1 MKKILLLG
9 AGYANMSLLTRLDS
23 ASLKKAQWTLV
34 TKEPYHYKSITL
46 HDVASGK
53 IDKHALFDLENIK
66 KRGVCV
72 VCDEITSIEANIAM
86 GKNANYEYDYLSVGL
101 GFESDDFG
109 IKGVKQY
116 TKAITSYKSAQRL
129 RCDIEAKLAQ
139 YKDSSDDISFV
150 VCGGGFS
157 GIEFVSSLA
166 EELQKKCT
174 EYNINFARIKI
185 YCIEAMPNILPMF
198 NEKLQNLAVKKLEAL
213 GVAVMSSSK
222 ILECKESAIIIE
234 QGGVKREL
242 IADIIIWTA
251 GVRGNRVIENSHIF
265 NSTRSKVEVDN
276 FLHPL
281 QLNAQNLGG
290 DSQNLANMAQN
301 LGVNSQ
307 NLAQNIFIMGDCA
320 AFKDEKSGRFFPPTA
335 QIAREQGKYLAK
347 VFKILLSN
355 PHNPQGK
362 ISPFI
367 FTPKGS
373 ICSLGESYAL
383 GNLGIFEIKGKSAS
397 ALKKI
402 VESLWDLQL
411 KGIAL

>member
-53 IDKHALFDLENIK
+53 IDKYALFDLEKIK
-66 KRGVCV
+66 ERGVSV
-72 VCDEITSIEANIAM
+72 VCDEITSIEANIAR

-129 RCDIEAKLAQ
+129 RCAIEAKLAQ
-139 YKDSSDDISFV
+139 CKDSSDDISFV

-157 GIEFVSSLA
+157 GVEFVSSLA

-185 YCIEAMPNILPMF
+185 ACIEAMPNILPMF
-198 NEKLQNLAVKKLEAL
+198 NAKLQNLAVKKLESL
-213 GVAVMSSSK
+213 GVAVMSGSK
-222 ILECKESAIIIE
+222 ILECKESAIVIE
-234 QGGVKREL
+234 QGGEKRE
-242 IADIIIWTA
+242 ISADIIIWTA
-251 GVRGNRVIENSHIF
+251 GVRGNSVIENSHIF
-265 NSTRSKVEVDN
+265 NSTRSKVEVDK

-290 DSQNLANMAQN
+290 DSQNLA
-301 LGVNSQ
+301 
-307 NLAQNIFIMGDCA
+307 QNIFVMGDCA

-362 ISPFI
+362 ILPFI

>member
-53 IDKHALFDLENIK
+53 IDKRALFDLENIK
-66 KRGVCV
+66 ERGVCV
-72 VCDEITSIEANIAM
+72 VCDEITSIEANIAR

-116 TKAITSYKSAQRL
+116 AKAITSYKSAQRL
-129 RCDIEAKLAQ
+129 RCAIEAKLAQ
-139 YKDSSDDISFV
+139 CKDSSDDISFV

-185 YCIEAMPNILPMF
+185 ACIEAMPNILPMF
-198 NEKLQNLAVKKLEAL
+198 NAKLQNLAVKKLEAL

-222 ILECKESAIIIE
+222 ILECKESAIVIE
-234 QGGVKREL
+234 QGGEKREL

-251 GVRGNRVIENSHIF
+251 GVRGNSVIENSHIF
-265 NSTRSKVEVDN
+265 NSVRSKVEVDN

-290 DSQNLANMAQN
+290 D
-301 LGVNSQ
+301 SQ

-347 VFKILLSN
+347 VFKILISN

-367 FTPKGS
+367 FRPKGS

-383 GNLGIFEIKGKSAS
+383 GNLGIFEIKGKSAGT
-397 ALKKI
+397 LKKI

>member
-53 IDKHALFDLENIK
+53 IDKRALFDLEKIK
-66 KRGVCV
+66 ERGVSV
-72 VCDEITSIEANIAM
+72 VCDEITSIEANIAR

-116 TKAITSYKSAQRL
+116 AKAITSYKSAQSIRH
-129 RCDIEAKLAQ
+129 DIEAKLAQ
-139 YKDSSDDISFV
+139 CKNGDISFV

-157 GIEFVSSLA
+157 GVEFVGSLA
-166 EELQKKCT
+166 EELRKKCAKH
-174 EYNINFARIKI
+174 NIDFARIKI

-198 NEKLQNLAVKKLEAL
+198 NAKLQNLAVKKLESL
-213 GVAVMSSSK
+213 CVRVMSGSK
-222 ILECKESAIIIE
+222 ILECKESAIVIE
-234 QGGVKREL
+234 QGGAKHEL
-242 IADIIIWTA
+242 GADMIIWTA
-251 GVRGNRVIENSHIF
+251 GVRGNSVIENSHIF
-265 NSTRSKVEVDN
+265 NSVRSKVEVDK

-281 QLNAQNLGG
+281 QLNTQNLGG
-290 DSQNLANMAQN
+290 DSQNLTHLTHN

-320 AFKDEKSGRFFPPTA
+320 AFKDERSGRFFPPTA

-347 VFKILLSN
+347 VFKILLN
-355 PHNPQGK
+355 NPQGK

-383 GNLGIFEIKGKSAS
+383 GNLGIFEIRGRSAS

>member
-53 IDKHALFDLENIK
+53 IDKRALFDLEKIK
-66 KRGVCV
+66 ECGVSV
-72 VCDEITSIEANIAM
+72 VCDEITSIEANIAR
-86 GKNANYEYDYLSVGL
+86 GKNANYEYDYLTVGL
-101 GFESDDFG
+101 GFDSDDFG

-116 TKAITSYKSAQRL
+116 AKAITSYKSAQSIRG
-129 RCDIEAKLAQ
+129 DIEAKLAQ
-139 YKDSSDDISFV
+139 GKDSSGDISFV

-157 GIEFVSSLA
+157 GVEFVSSLA

-185 YCIEAMPNILPMF
+185 ACIEAMPNILPMF
-198 NEKLQNLAVKKLEAL
+198 NAKLQNLAVKKLEAL
-213 GVAVMSSSK
+213 GIRVMSSSK
-222 ILECKESAIIIE
+222 ILECKESAIVIE
-234 QGGVKREL
+234 QGGEKREL
-242 IADIIIWTA
+242 GADIIIWTA
-251 GVRGNRVIENSHIF
+251 GVRGNSVIENSHIF
-265 NSTRSKVEVDN
+265 NSVRSKVEVDR

-290 DSQNLANMAQN
+290 DSQNLA
-301 LGVNSQ
+301 
-307 NLAQNIFIMGDCA
+307 QNIFVMGDCA

-355 PHNPQGK
+355 PQGK
-362 ISPFI
+362 IPPFI
-367 FTPKGS
+367 FIPKGS
-373 ICSLGESYAL
+373 ICSVGESYAL

>member
-34 TKEPYHYKSITL
+34 TKEPHHYKSITL

-53 IDKHALFDLENIK
+53 IDKRALFDLEKIK
-66 KRGVCV
+66 ERGVCV
-72 VCDEITSIEANIAM
+72 VCDEITSIEANIAR

-116 TKAITSYKSAQRL
+116 AKAITSYKSAQNIRH
-129 RCDIEAKLAQ
+129 DIEGKLTQ
-139 YKDSSDDISFV
+139 YKNGDISFV

-166 EELQKKCT
+166 EELRKKCAKH
-174 EYNINFARIKI
+174 NIDFARIKI

-198 NEKLQNLAVKKLEAL
+198 NTKLQNLAVKKLESL
-213 GVAVMSSSK
+213 GVRVMSGSK
-222 ILECKESAIIIE
+222 ILECKESAIVIE
-234 QGGVKREL
+234 QGGKKSEL
-242 IADIIIWTA
+242 GADMIIWTA
-251 GVRGNRVIENSHIF
+251 GVRGNSVIENSHIF
-265 NSTRSKVEVDN
+265 NSTRSKVEVDR

-290 DSQNLANMAQN
+290 DSQNLMA
-301 LGVNSQ
+301 Q

-347 VFKILLSN
+347 VFKILLNSAE
-355 PHNPQGK
+355 GK
-362 ISPFI
+362 IPPFI
-367 FTPKGS
+367 FTPKGN

>member
-23 ASLKKAQWTLV
+23 TSLKKAQWTLV

-53 IDKHALFDLENIK
+53 IDKRALFDLEKIK
-66 KRGVCV
+66 ERGVCV
-72 VCDEITSIEANIAM
+72 VCDEITSIEANIAR
-86 GKNANYEYDYLSVGL
+86 GKNANYEYDYLTVGL

-116 TKAITSYKSAQRL
+116 AKAITSYKSAQRL
-129 RCDIEAKLAQ
+129 RCAIEAKLAQ
-139 YKDSSDDISFV
+139 CKDSGCDISFV

-185 YCIEAMPNILPMF
+185 ACIEAMPNILPMF
-198 NEKLQNLAVKKLEAL
+198 NAKLQNLAVKKLEAL
-213 GVAVMSSSK
+213 GVAVMSGSK
-222 ILECKESAIIIE
+222 ILECKESAIVIE
-234 QGGVKREL
+234 QGGEKREL
-242 IADIIIWTA
+242 SADIIIWTA
-251 GVRGNRVIENSHIF
+251 GVRGNSVIENSHIF
-265 NSTRSKVEVDN
+265 NSVRSKVEVDN

-281 QLNAQNLGG
+281 QLNAQNL
-290 DSQNLANMAQN
+290 
-301 LGVNSQ
+301 
-307 NLAQNIFIMGDCA
+307 AQNIFITGDCA

-383 GNLGIFEIKGKSAS
+383 GNLGIFEIRGKSAS
-397 ALKKI
+397 TLKKI

>member
-53 IDKHALFDLENIK
+53 IDKRALFDLEKIK
-66 KRGVCV
+66 ERGVCV
-72 VCDEITSIEANIAM
+72 VCDEITNIEANIAR

-109 IKGVKQY
+109 IKGVKQH
-116 TKAITSYKSAQRL
+116 TKAITSYKSAQSIRG
-129 RCDIEAKLAQ
+129 DIEAKLAQ
-139 YKDSSDDISFV
+139 CKDSSDDISFV

-185 YCIEAMPNILPMF
+185 ACIEAMPNILPMF
-198 NEKLQNLAVKKLEAL
+198 NAKLQNLAVKKLEAL
-213 GVAVMSSSK
+213 GVAVMSGSK
-222 ILECKESAIIIE
+222 ILECKESAIVIE
-234 QGGVKREL
+234 QGGEKREL
-242 IADIIIWTA
+242 GADIIIWTA
-251 GVRGNRVIENSHIF
+251 GVRGNSVIENSHIF
-265 NSTRSKVEVDN
+265 NSVRSKVEVDK

-290 DSQNLANMAQN
+290 NSQNLANMAQN
-301 LGVNSQ
+301 L
-307 NLAQNIFIMGDCA
+307 AQNIFVMGDCA

-347 VFKILLSN
+347 VFKILLN
-355 PHNPQGK
+355 NPQGK
-362 ISPFI
+362 IPPFI

-383 GNLGIFEIKGKSAS
+383 GNLGIFEIRGKSAS

>member
-53 IDKHALFDLENIK
+53 IDKRALFDLENIK
-66 KRGVCV
+66 ERGVCV
-72 VCDEITSIEANIAM
+72 VCDEITSIEANIAR

-101 GFESDDFG
+101 GFDSDDFG

-116 TKAITSYKSAQRL
+116 AKAITSYKSAQRL
-129 RCDIEAKLAQ
+129 RCAIEAKLAQ
-139 YKDSSDDISFV
+139 CKDSSDDISFV

-185 YCIEAMPNILPMF
+185 ACIEAMPNILPMF
-198 NEKLQNLAVKKLEAL
+198 NAKLQNLAVKKLEAL
-213 GVAVMSSSK
+213 GVAVMSGSK
-222 ILECKESAIIIE
+222 ILECKESAIVIE
-234 QGGVKREL
+234 QGGEKREL
-242 IADIIIWTA
+242 GADIIIWTA
-251 GVRGNRVIENSHIF
+251 GVRGNSVIENSHIF
-265 NSTRSKVEVDN
+265 NSTRSKVEVDR

-290 DSQNLANMAQN
+290 DSQNLANMA
-301 LGVNSQ
+301 Q

-347 VFKILLSN
+347 VFKILLN
-355 PHNPQGK
+355 NPQGK
-362 ISPFI
+362 IPPFI

>member
-9 AGYANMSLLTRLDS
+9 AGYANISLLTRLDS

-53 IDKHALFDLENIK
+53 IDKYALFDLDKIK
-66 KRGVCV
+66 ERGVSV
-72 VCDEITSIEANIAM
+72 VCDEITNIEANIAR

-116 TKAITSYKSAQRL
+116 AKAITSYKSAQSIRG
-129 RCDIEAKLAQ
+129 DIEAKLAQ
-139 YKDSSDDISFV
+139 CKDSSDDISFV

-185 YCIEAMPNILPMF
+185 ACIEAMPNILPMF
-198 NEKLQNLAVKKLEAL
+198 NAKLQNLAVKKLESL
-213 GVAVMSSSK
+213 GVAVMSGSK

-234 QGGVKREL
+234 QSGVKREL

-251 GVRGNRVIENSHIF
+251 GVRGNSVIENSHIF
-265 NSTRSKVEVDN
+265 NSTRSKVEVDK

-281 QLNAQNLGG
+281 QLNAQNLGE
-290 DSQNLANMAQN
+290 
-301 LGVNSQ
+301 NSQ
-307 NLAQNIFIMGDCA
+307 NLAQNIFVMGDCA

-347 VFKILLSN
+347 VFKILLN
-355 PHNPQGK
+355 NPQGK
-362 ISPFI
+362 IPPFI

-397 ALKKI
+397 VLKKI

>member
-53 IDKHALFDLENIK
+53 IDKYALFDLEKIK
-66 KRGVCV
+66 ERGVCV
-72 VCDEITSIEANIAM
+72 VCDEITSIEANIAR
-86 GKNANYEYDYLSVGL
+86 GKNANYEYDYLTVGL
-101 GFESDDFG
+101 GFEGDDFG

-116 TKAITSYKSAQRL
+116 AKAITSYKSAQDIRG
-129 RCDIEAKLAQ
+129 DIEAKLAQ
-139 YKDSSDDISFV
+139 GKEGDISFV

-157 GIEFVSSLA
+157 GVEFVSSLA

-198 NEKLQNLAVKKLEAL
+198 NATLQNLAVKKLEAL
-213 GVAVMSSSK
+213 GVVVMSGSK
-222 ILECKESAIIIE
+222 ILECKESAIVIE
-234 QGGVKREL
+234 QGGKKREL
-242 IADIIIWTA
+242 GADIIIWTA
-251 GVRGNRVIENSHIF
+251 GVRGNSVIENSRIF
-265 NSTRSKVEVDN
+265 NSARSKVEVDK

-290 DSQNLANMAQN
+290 
-301 LGVNSQ
+301 NSQ

-355 PHNPQGK
+355 PQGK
-362 ISPFI
+362 IPPFI

-373 ICSLGESYAL
+373 ICSVGESYAL

>member
-53 IDKHALFDLENIK
+53 IDKRALFDLEQIK
-66 KRGVCV
+66 ERGVSV
-72 VCDEITSIEANIAM
+72 VCDEITSIEANMAR

-116 TKAITSYKSAQRL
+116 AKAITSYKSAQRL
-129 RCDIEAKLAQ
+129 RCAIEARLAQ
-139 YKDSSDDISFV
+139 CKDSSSDISFV

-185 YCIEAMPNILPMF
+185 ACIEAMPNILPMF
-198 NEKLQNLAVKKLEAL
+198 NAKLQNLAVKKLEAL

-234 QGGVKREL
+234 QDGVKREL
-242 IADIIIWTA
+242 SADIIIWTA
-251 GVRGNRVIENSHIF
+251 GVRGNSVIENSHIF
-265 NSTRSKVEVDN
+265 NSVRSRVEVDR

-281 QLNAQNLGG
+281 QLNAQNLSG
-290 DSQNLANMAQN
+290 DSQNLANMA
-301 LGVNSQ
+301 Q

-347 VFKILLSN
+347 VFKILLN
-355 PHNPQGK
+355 NPQGK
-362 ISPFI
+362 IPPFI

>member
-53 IDKHALFDLENIK
+53 IDKRALFDLEKIK

-72 VCDEITSIEANIAM
+72 VCDEITSIEANIAR

-129 RCDIEAKLAQ
+129 RCAIEAKLAQ

-198 NEKLQNLAVKKLEAL
+198 NAKLQNLAVKKLEAL
-213 GVAVMSSSK
+213 GIRVMSSSK
-222 ILECKESAIIIE
+222 ILECKESAIVIE
-234 QGGVKREL
+234 QGGEKREL
-242 IADIIIWTA
+242 GADIIIWTA

-265 NSTRSKVEVDN
+265 NSVRSKVEVDR

-290 DSQNLANMAQN
+290 DSQNLA
-301 LGVNSQ
+301 
-307 NLAQNIFIMGDCA
+307 QNIFVMGDCA

-362 ISPFI
+362 IPHFI

>member
-53 IDKHALFDLENIK
+53 IDKRALFDLEKIK
-66 KRGVCV
+66 ERGVCV
-72 VCDEITSIEANIAM
+72 VCDEITSIEANIAR

-129 RCDIEAKLAQ
+129 RCAIEAKLAQ
-139 YKDSSDDISFV
+139 CKDSSDDICFV

-166 EELQKKCT
+166 EELRKKCT

-185 YCIEAMPNILPMF
+185 ACIEAMPNILPMF
-198 NEKLQNLAVKKLEAL
+198 NAKLQNLAVKKLEAL
-213 GVAVMSSSK
+213 GVAVMSGSK
-222 ILECKESAIIIE
+222 ILECKESAIVIE
-234 QGGVKREL
+234 QGGEKREL
-242 IADIIIWTA
+242 SADIIIWTA
-251 GVRGNRVIENSHIF
+251 GVRGNSVIENSHIF
-265 NSTRSKVEVDN
+265 NSTRSKVEVDR

-290 DSQNLANMAQN
+290 D
-301 LGVNSQ
+301 SQ

>member
-53 IDKHALFDLENIK
+53 IDKRALFDLEKIK
-66 KRGVCV
+66 ERGVCV
-72 VCDEITSIEANIAM
+72 VCDEITSIEANITR
-86 GKNANYEYDYLSVGL
+86 GKNTNYEYDYLTVGL

-116 TKAITSYKSAQRL
+116 AKAITSYKSAQNIR
-129 RCDIEAKLAQ
+129 RDIEAKLAQ
-139 YKDSSDDISFV
+139 GKNGDISFV

-166 EELQKKCT
+166 EELRKKCAKH
-174 EYNINFARIKI
+174 NIDFARIKI
-185 YCIEAMPNILPMF
+185 ACIEAMPNILPMF
-198 NEKLQNLAVKKLEAL
+198 NAKLQNLAVKKLESL
-213 GVAVMSSSK
+213 GVAVMSGSK
-222 ILECKESAIIIE
+222 ILECKESAIVIE
-234 QGGVKREL
+234 QGGVKSEL
-242 IADIIIWTA
+242 GADMIIWTA
-251 GVRGNRVIENSHIF
+251 GVRGNSVIENSTIF
-265 NSTRSKVEVDN
+265 TSTRSKVEVDK

-290 DSQNLANMAQN
+290 D
-301 LGVNSQ
+301 SQ

-347 VFKILLSN
+347 VFKILLN
-355 PHNPQGK
+355 NPQGK

-383 GNLGIFEIKGKSAS
+383 GNLGVFEIKGRSAS

>member
-53 IDKHALFDLENIK
+53 IDKYALFDLEKIK
-66 KRGVCV
+66 ERGVCV
-72 VCDEITSIEANIAM
+72 VCDEIVNIEASIAR
-86 GKNANYEYDYLSVGL
+86 GKNANYEYDYLTVGL
-101 GFESDDFG
+101 GFEGDDFG

-116 TKAITSYKSAQRL
+116 AKAITSYKSAQSIRD
-129 RCDIEAKLAQ
+129 DIEAKLAQ
-139 YKDSSDDISFV
+139 GKEGDISFV

-157 GIEFVSSLA
+157 GVEFVSSLA
-166 EELQKKCT
+166 EELQKKCAKH
-174 EYNINFARIKI
+174 NIDFARIKI

-198 NEKLQNLAVKKLEAL
+198 NAKLQNLAVKKLEAL
-213 GVAVMSSSK
+213 GVVVMSGSK
-222 ILECKESAIIIE
+222 ILECKESAIVIE
-234 QGGVKREL
+234 QGGKKREL
-242 IADIIIWTA
+242 GADMIIWTA
-251 GVRGNRVIENSHIF
+251 GVRGNSVIENSRIF
-265 NSTRSKVEVDN
+265 NSARSKVEVDK

-281 QLNAQNLGG
+281 QLN
-290 DSQNLANMAQN
+290 SQNLANTA
-301 LGVNSQ
+301 Q

-355 PHNPQGK
+355 PQGK
-362 ISPFI
+362 IPPFV
-367 FTPKGS
+367 FTSKGS

-411 KGIAL
+411 RGIAL

>member
-53 IDKHALFDLENIK
+53 IDKRALFDLENIK
-66 KRGVCV
+66 ERGVSV
-72 VCDEITSIEANIAM
+72 VCDEITSIEANIAR
-86 GKNANYEYDYLSVGL
+86 GKNANYEYDYISVGL

-116 TKAITSYKSAQRL
+116 AKAITSYKSAQSIRG
-129 RCDIEAKLAQ
+129 DIEARLAQ
-139 YKDSSDDISFV
+139 CKDSSDDISFV

-185 YCIEAMPNILPMF
+185 ACIEAMPNILPMF
-198 NEKLQNLAVKKLEAL
+198 NAKLQNLAVKKLEAL

-234 QGGVKREL
+234 QDGVKREL
-242 IADIIIWTA
+242 SADIIIWTA
-251 GVRGNRVIENSHIF
+251 GVRGNSVIENSHIF
-265 NSTRSKVEVDN
+265 NSVRSKVEVDK

-290 DSQNLANMAQN
+290 NSQNLIA
-301 LGVNSQ
+301 Q

-347 VFKILLSN
+347 VFKILLN
-355 PHNPQGK
+355 NPQGK
-362 ISPFI
+362 IPPFI

-397 ALKKI
+397 VLKKI

>member
-1 MKKILLLG
+1 MEKILLLG

-53 IDKHALFDLENIK
+53 IDKRALFDLEKIK
-66 KRGVCV
+66 ERGVCV
-72 VCDEITSIEANIAM
+72 VCDEITSIEANIAR

-129 RCDIEAKLAQ
+129 RCAIEAKLAQ
-139 YKDSSDDISFV
+139 CKDSSDDISFV

-185 YCIEAMPNILPMF
+185 ACIEAIPNILPMF
-198 NEKLQNLAVKKLEAL
+198 NAKLQNLAVKKLEAL
-213 GVAVMSSSK
+213 GVAVMSGSK
-222 ILECKESAIIIE
+222 ILECKESAIVIE
-234 QGGVKREL
+234 QGGEKREL
-242 IADIIIWTA
+242 GADIIIWTA
-251 GVRGNRVIENSHIF
+251 GVRGNSVIENSHIF
-265 NSTRSKVEVDN
+265 NSTRSKVEVDR

-290 DSQNLANMAQN
+290 DSQNLA
-301 LGVNSQ
+301 
-307 NLAQNIFIMGDCA
+307 QNIFVMGDCA

-367 FTPKGS
+367 FRPKGS

-383 GNLGIFEIKGKSAS
+383 GNLGIFEIKGKSAGT
-397 ALKKI
+397 LKKI